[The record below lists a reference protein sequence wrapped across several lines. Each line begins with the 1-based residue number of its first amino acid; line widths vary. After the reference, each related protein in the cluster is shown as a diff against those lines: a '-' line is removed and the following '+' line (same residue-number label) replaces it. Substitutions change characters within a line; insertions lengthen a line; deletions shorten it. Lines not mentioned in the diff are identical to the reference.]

1 MEDGGRYQS
10 YSSHYSFLI
19 HLKGWQRKTMGNCNQ
34 RETQMYPP
42 LHCSTVTIL
51 PDESVGSVGSPVPC
65 YVNMLTLITIFTQ
78 FG

>member
-1 MEDGGRYQS
+1 MARKSIGKLQS
-10 YSSHYSFLI
+10 
-19 HLKGWQRKTMGNCNQ
+19 RDTNQ
-34 RETQMYPP
+34 MNPT
-42 LHCSTVTIL
+42 LHDSTVTIFRVV